1 MALKLSIV
9 TPSYNQGRFLEE
21 TILSVLKQGYEPLEY
36 IVIDGGSN
44 DESVSIIK
52 RYEDRL
58 TRSEERRVGKKSR
71 SSSGTIGQEKENNK
85 KPSKRGA
92 RRGGGKRSF

>member
-1 MALKLSIV
+1 MALKLSII

-36 IVIDGGSN
+36 IVIDGGST

-52 RYEDRL
+52 KYEDRL
-58 TRSEERRVGKKSR
+58 AYWVSERIAARSTRSIKA
-71 SSSGTIGQEKENNK
+71 
-85 KPSKRGA
+85 SKRRPA
-92 RRGGGKRSF
+92 TFSRF